1 MRDQDKEL
9 QERIMGLS
17 DASLRRMVTS
27 DAKDY
32 RPEALTYANEELM
45 RRGLE
50 PGSEAGESQEPDVD
64 CLRCKSKM
72 AFAGKRRFY
81 DGPRVIGGIVG
92 AILDAN
98 AKPEEFD
105 LWKCSKCGHVELFTE
120 PTD

>member
-9 QERIMGLS
+9 QERIVGLS
-17 DASLRRMVTS
+17 DASLRRMVTV

-32 RPEALTYANEELM
+32 RPEALTCANQELM

-50 PGSEAGESQEPDVD
+50 SGPEPGEHLEPDVE
-64 CLRCKSKM
+64 CLRCNSKM
-72 AFAGKRRFY
+72 AFSGKRRFY

-98 AKPEEFD
+98 TTPEEFD